1 MKFIKRN
8 SLILVIVFFHL
19 IGLVGFLTFPSKFT
33 GLSYVNL
40 LLSVILIV
48 FAAKQ
53 KDILFYISL
62 LSIACIGF
70 LAEVIGVKTGYLF
83 GNYEYG
89 EAFGLKLLNVPLM
102 IGVNWAMLS
111 YSSLQLVNFK
121 NRFINAFSASV
132 LMVFLDFF
140 IEQSAQQ
147 YDFWY
152 WKDGIIPIKNY
163 IDWFIVAF
171 IVNFIFQSFL
181 KKLENRLSKQFYFVQ
196 LLFFVFLLIFSKLL

>member
-171 IVNFIFQSFL
+171 IVNFIFQSFF

>member
-1 MKFIKRN
+1 MEFIKRN

-19 IGLVGFLTFPSKFT
+19 IGLIGFLIVPSKFT

-40 LLSVILIV
+40 LLSVVLV
-48 FAAKQ
+48 VYSSKQ
-53 KDILFYISL
+53 KDVLFYVSL

-83 GNYEYG
+83 GNYQYG
-89 EAFGLKLLNVPLM
+89 EAFGFKLLDVPLM
-102 IGVNWAMLS
+102 IGVNWAILS
-111 YSSLQLVNFK
+111 YSSLQLVNFN
-121 NRFINAFSASV
+121 NRFINAISASV

-140 IEQSAQQ
+140 IEQCAQQ
-147 YDFWY
+147 YDFWF
-152 WKDGIIPIKNY
+152 WQDGLIPIKNY

-171 IVNFIFQSFL
+171 IVNFIFHPIL
-181 KKLENRLSKQFYFVQ
+181 KKHDNRLSKQFYFVQ